1 MTNANYLSLD
11 AHFRQ
16 LLSQSVPGEDNVF
29 DAYIAVASGGRK
41 QEKMRLLS
49 ILELFGLASY
59 EVTGGR
65 SVEIFVAAND
75 EKALLSLDARAYE
88 NRLLTDIDRR
98 RTAAQELM
106 DRFLTAE
113 LPDGARWDVIE
124 EYFLGRSES
133 VNKALI
139 CAKRGSCGAAGS

>member
-1 MTNANYLSLD
+1 
-11 AHFRQ
+11 
-16 LLSQSVPGEDNVF
+16 
-29 DAYIAVASGGRK
+29 
-41 QEKMRLLS
+41 MRLLS